1 MNTKKFNLSDGTYIR
16 YKKIGEGKPLML
28 FHTFRNRLEYSNKIT
43 NYLKE
48 KFSVYLLDLPGFGDS
63 PISKLTNYDQQFFT
77 NSIVELIKHLKI
89 KEITLAGESIGGVL
103 PVTISIKIPKLI
115 KKIFLFNPYDY
126 DSYFGE
132 GISRG
137 NFFAKFI
144 FFHISLPLFG
154 NLFASLE
161 NKLILKNV
169 MRGGFVDFNNL
180 PEDYLQLLC
189 SSLKKKNYVFHFR
202 NVLSNFSS
210 WSEAKNYHKIK
221 LPVKLIYGS
230 NDWANKINRKESQK
244 LLGLKSF
251 QVIDNCGH
259 FSFLEKPKKV
269 AEIISK

>member
-115 KKIFLFNPYDY
+115 KKIFSMRYSKEEKKPSWCVVASNLKISTQTAINLHNK
-126 DSYFGE
+126 
-132 GISRG
+132 GIS
-137 NFFAKFI
+137 
-144 FFHISLPLFG
+144 
-154 NLFASLE
+154 
-161 NKLILKNV
+161 IL
-169 MRGGFVDFNNL
+169 R
-180 PEDYLQLLC
+180 
-189 SSLKKKNYVFHFR
+189 KKIT
-202 NVLSNFSS
+202 
-210 WSEAKNYHKIK
+210 SE
-221 LPVKLIYGS
+221 
-230 NDWANKINRKESQK
+230 K
-244 LLGLKSF
+244 LL
-251 QVIDNCGH
+251 DN
-259 FSFLEKPKKV
+259 
-269 AEIISK
+269 I